1 MIKIIF
7 LVILIF
13 YFYTQY
19 KNKNKIINYIEEK
32 INFNDFIKK
41 NNINYVYVSN
51 GLKLFEKRLK
61 DKYGLKDYDP
71 KYSKDTI
78 FFGLYSVKDLEMINN
93 HKYSKYMMF
102 GGSDVDSDL
111 VFKLNKCNFI
121 SISENIKDRLL
132 NKNIN
137 SQLVE
142 FNLVDNNL
150 FFPRKK
156 GKKSNSIFIYNGYN
170 KGLEENYGK
179 DIYEKIMKE
188 MPEYNYIL
196 SNNLKLPYEKMPE
209 IYSKCFIGLRL
220 TEKDGNANTVQE
232 FEAMNIPIIHNN
244 SHYGIKWNSIED
256 IKHHLKKIKKKLCIN
271 II

>member
-7 LVILIF
+7 LVVFIF

-19 KNKNKIINYIEEK
+19 KNKNKIIKYIEDK
-32 INFNDFIKK
+32 IDFSDFIKK

-51 GLKLFEKRLK
+51 GLKLFEKRVREKYKLK
-61 DKYGLKDYDP
+61 EYKP
-71 KYSKDTI
+71 YSRGNAL
-78 FFGLYSVKDLEMINN
+78 FFGLYSTKDLEVINK
-93 HKYSKYMMF
+93 HKYSKFIMF

-111 VFKLNKCNFI
+111 IYKLNKCNFI
-121 SISENIKDRLL
+121 SISENIKKRLL
-132 NKNIN
+132 NRN

-150 FFPRKK
+150 FFPQKNN
-156 GKKSNSIFIYNGYN
+156 NSESVFIYNGYN
-170 KGLEENYGK
+170 KGLEKNYGK
-179 DIYEKIMKE
+179 EIYEQVMKE

-220 TEKDGNANTVQE
+220 TKKDGNANTVQE
-232 FEAMNIPIIHNN
+232 FEAMEIPIIHNFSN
-244 SHYGIKWNSIED
+244 YGIKWNDIED
-256 IKHHLKKIKKKLCIN
+256 IKRYLKKIKVK
-271 II
+271 